1 MQVVSQDA
9 RNMART
15 QERGGTFSLLSWS
28 LLFAEPCQ
36 LAHAGT
42 GHLLSAL
49 SKMNT
54 PCLSARQS
62 STSVSPSTSN
72 LGLLRP
78 PREAGS
84 GALLVPGC
92 SGDLHSGC
100 VFGSSQYLT
109 SQGSRVAFLKCRY
122 PTSYGTRNQRA
133 SLSARRRSLGK
144 PD

>member
-1 MQVVSQDA
+1 
-9 RNMART
+9 MAQT

-72 LGLLRP
+72 LGLLRLVRLAQEHFWRP
-78 PREAGS
+78 AAAVIYTP
-84 GALLVPGC
+84 GACLAPV
-92 SGDLHSGC
+92 S
-100 VFGSSQYLT
+100 T
-109 SQGSRVAFLKCRY
+109 
-122 PTSYGTRNQRA
+122 
-133 SLSARRRSLGK
+133 
-144 PD
+144 